1 MAEKKSFQVY
11 YDYEEH
17 LELLS
22 DEEKGRL
29 LMAMLKYAKTGE
41 VSGLEGA
48 TMMAFSFIR
57 LQMDRDDAKYEE
69 TCRKNREN
77 GSKGGRPKETEQSSD
92 NPIDITENPKN
103 PTVIQETERLSQEP
117 KKPDTDTDTD
127 INLSSDANASSDCGK
142 PPRETQ
148 KKPDD
153 LSVFT
158 GELHLTVK
166 DWFAYKDEKR
176 SKYTPTGRK
185 SLITEIKNN
194 VSKYGEAAVIAVIKQ
209 SMGSNYQGITWD
221 KLKAMNAPSR
231 ASPAGSIRAPKGKT
245 NRALSYQ
252 QRTYEDGELD
262 HLFASFEEGETT

>member
-41 VSGLEGA
+41 VSDLEGA

-57 LQMDRDDAKYEE
+57 SQMDRDDAKYEE
-69 TCRKNREN
+69 TCRKNRKN
-77 GSKGGRPKETEQSSD
+77 GSKGGRPKETEQSS
-92 NPIDITENPKN
+92 ENPKN
-103 PTVIQETERLSQEP
+103 PTVIQETEQLSQEP
-117 KKPDTDTDTD
+117 KKPDTDTDTDKD

-166 DWFAYKDEKR
+166 DWFAYKAEKR

-194 VSKYGEAAVIAVIKQ
+194 VSKYGEAAVIAAIRQ

-221 KLKAMNAPSR
+221 RLKAMNAPSR
-231 ASPAGSIRAPKGKT
+231 ASPTSPTQGPKGKP
-245 NRALSYQ
+245 NRALNYQ
-252 QRTYEDGELD
+252 QRTYDDGELD

>member
-1 MAEKKSFQVY
+1 MAEKKSFQIY

-22 DEEKGRL
+22 DEEKGQL

-41 VSGLEGA
+41 VSDLEGA

-69 TCRKNREN
+69 TCRKNRKN
-77 GSKGGRPKETEQSSD
+77 GSKGGRPKETEQSS
-92 NPIDITENPKN
+92 ENPKN

-142 PPRETQ
+142 PP
-148 KKPDD
+148 DD

-158 GELHLTVK
+158 GDLRSTVQ
-166 DWFAYKDEKR
+166 DWFSYKAEKR

-194 VSKYGEAAVIAVIKQ
+194 VSKYGQAAVIEVIKQ

-231 ASPAGSIRAPKGKT
+231 ASPTSPTQGPKGKP
-245 NRALSYQ
+245 NRALKYQ
-252 QRTYEDGELD
+252 QRTYDDGELD